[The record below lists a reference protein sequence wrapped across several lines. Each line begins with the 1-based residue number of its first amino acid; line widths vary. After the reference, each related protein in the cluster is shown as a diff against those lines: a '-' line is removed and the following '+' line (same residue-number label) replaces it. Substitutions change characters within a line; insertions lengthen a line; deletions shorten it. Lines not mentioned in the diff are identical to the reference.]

1 MRGRLALHQLEIV
14 SGRQI
19 RAARCLLGWEQTHL
33 AKLSGVS
40 LPTVCRMEKH
50 GPQRSSLVN
59 LLKVQEALKQGGIVF
74 LRPLEQAGGMEGV
87 RLRGDFE

>member
-1 MRGRLALHQLEIV
+1 MTSYQLEIV

-19 RAARCLLGWEQTHL
+19 RAARSLLGWEQTHL

-50 GPQRSSLVN
+50 GPQRSSLAN
-59 LLKVQEALKQGGIVF
+59 LLKVQDALKQGGIVF
-74 LRPLEQAGGMEGV
+74 LRPREHADGMEGV
-87 RLRGDFE
+87 RLSLGFE